1 MTRGKKST
9 ITGKSNRY
17 IVGKAN
23 RYIVFRCL
31 KKYMAQHLECPTPMQ
46 VAEETGLH
54 RATVTYHMQGLRGA
68 AGLPVPIPSHWSNAT
83 RKRWEDGAYE
93 DQYEPKD
100 LIFLIGDS

>member
-1 MTRGKKST
+1 MKGKKST
-9 ITGKSNRY
+9 I
-17 IVGKAN
+17 IGKAN

-46 VAEETGLH
+46 VSEETGLH

-93 DQYEPKD
+93 GRYEPKD
-100 LIFLIGDS
+100 LVSLIGDSGQLSQ